1 MRVVGSLAG
10 AATLMGLVTPRALAL
25 ALIAAALVALPQAA
39 EAKSKPREH
48 THHSAPAAKSEFA
61 KYVDAVWPDA
71 KAAGV
76 SRETFDAAFKGV
88 IYDAKIVAN
97 TLVQAEFVRPVWDY
111 LKSAV
116 NPGRVERGQKKY
128 AAERRWVDKA
138 NADFGVS
145 PGVVMGVWGIETDF
159 GAFAGG
165 DSVIRALTSLAFA
178 HYHEDYFRAELI
190 AALQILEE
198 GDISPRRML
207 GSWAGAMGQT
217 QFMPSSFL
225 KYAVDFDG
233 GGKRD
238 IWGDSAD
245 AIGSTANYLKE
256 HGWKPGL
263 PWGFEAALPD
273 GFALTS
279 EDSEKPAP
287 FSSFAKRGV
296 TRADGKPLPDS
307 GEGQLMILAGLNGPV
322 FLVTSNFLVIK
333 SYNNSTSYAL
343 AVALLGDEILGG
355 EGVSAPW
362 PVKDRQLGEREVEEL
377 QKALTR
383 LGFDVGDIDGRPGEA
398 LRSAVRK
405 YQQKVGLPPDGYA
418 TPALLKR
425 VKAEG

>member
-1 MRVVGSLAG
+1 MLTRLPN
-10 AATLMGLVTPRALAL
+10 TL
-25 ALIAAALVALPQAA
+25 ALIAIALISLPDAADAKLKPKEHA
-39 EAKSKPREH
+39 ER
-48 THHSAPAAKSEFA
+48 SAPAQKSAFA
-61 KYVDAVWPDA
+61 KYVEAVWPDA
-71 KAAGV
+71 KSAGV

-88 IYDAKIVAN
+88 AYDPKIVAN
-97 TLVQAEFVRPVWDY
+97 TRTQAEFVKPVWDY
-111 LKSAV
+111 LASAV
-116 NPGRVERGQKKY
+116 APVRVERGKKKY
-128 AAERRWVDKA
+128 EAERRWVEKA
-138 NADFGVS
+138 RADYGVS
-145 PGVVMGVWGIETDF
+145 EGVIMGVWGIETDF

-238 IWGDSAD
+238 IWSDSAD
-245 AIGSTANYLKE
+245 AIGSTANYLKQN
-256 HGWKPGL
+256 GWKPGL
-263 PWGFEAALPD
+263 PWGFEVTLPD
-273 GFALTS
+273 GFALTAA
-279 EDSEKPAP
+279 DSEKPAP
-287 FSSFAKRGV
+287 FSAFAKRGV
-296 TRADGKPLPDS
+296 TMAGGKPLPDG
-307 GEGQLMILAGLNGPV
+307 GEGQLMILAGLKGPI
-322 FLVTSNFLVIK
+322 FLVTTNFQVIK

-355 EGVSAPW
+355 AGVSADW
-362 PVKDRQLGEREVEEL
+362 PVKDRQLKEAEVEEL
-377 QKALTR
+377 QKALTK
-383 LGFDVGDIDGRPGEA
+383 LGFDVGEIDGKPGEA

-405 YQQKVGLPPDGYA
+405 YQEKAGLPPDGYA

-425 VKAEG
+425 VKAGG